1 MNYSTQAYNLYHF
14 MNEKNILVAFTGHFD
29 HSMASALLKLSR
41 SKIDSSGAELGVNK
55 KIYTILVESIENV
68 SKHSSPEEKKTSML
82 LLTKSDTHYKIVTAN
97 PILNSKITELTKKL
111 DLISNLDLSDL
122 KKLYREQ
129 LVSER
134 TDENSAGLGMID
146 IAIKSENKIKY
157 DFKSLTDSSSLYIF
171 QAEINITN

>member
-1 MNYSTQAYNLYHF
+1 
-14 MNEKNILVAFTGHFD
+14 MNEKNILVAFTGHFN

-41 SKIDSSGAELGVNK
+41 SKIDNSGAELGVNK

-68 SKHSSPEEKKTSML
+68 SKHSSPETKKTSML
-82 LLTKSDTHYKIVTAN
+82 LLTKSNTHYKIITAN
-97 PILNSKITELTKKL
+97 PILNSKISELTKKL
-111 DLISNLDLSDL
+111 ELISNLELADL

-129 LVSER
+129 LLSER

-146 IAIKSENKIKY
+146 IAIKSDNKIKY
-157 DFKSLTDSSSLYIF
+157 DFKSLTPSSSLYIF